1 MTLPDVFYEQDA
13 FGLGAV
19 TRSTIPKKE
28 ADRSISVSAQ
38 VPSAG
43 LPVSVGCSI
52 DGPAAR
58 GRSCELSLALR

>member
-1 MTLPDVFYEQDA
+1 MFSMNRMRLVWVH
-13 FGLGAV
+13 V
-19 TRSTIPKKE
+19 TGSTIPKKE